1 MAAKKPVKKTPAT
14 MASPTT
20 AGRVT
25 KGSERAGASK
35 ASAMVRKVQ
44 NKAVK
49 DGTIRLGANGKSY
62 NVYDASSG
70 TWKRGVVAPASGSS
84 AKAGATGTYTK
95 SYDRAKYVTP
105 KTNRVNKTGDGMR
118 VTEQE
123 KILVRQQREREQK
136 RIAAR
141 KANSKGK

>member
-25 KGSERAGASK
+25 KGTERAGASK
-35 ASAMVRKVQ
+35 ASTMVRKVQ

-70 TWKRGVVAPASGSS
+70 TWKRGVVAPASGSTS
-84 AKAGATGTYTK
+84 KSGATGTYTK
-95 SYDRAKYVTP
+95 SYENKGYKYNAKEG
-105 KTNRVNKTGDGMR
+105 VNKTSGVQMNQIRDKK
-118 VTEQE
+118 VAD
-123 KILVRQQREREQK
+123 QRLREQK